1 MSENEFFFKYLH
13 ENFLCL
19 RFVLVPVSMRGQQGL
34 EAIPACIG
42 FAGSG
47 TQ

>member
-1 MSENEFFFKYLH
+1 MVSDSYTKFK
-13 ENFLCL
+13 CL